1 MVDEHSGQPG
11 LAGAVI
17 AEMGRI
23 VPGAEYR
30 DGVLHIDG
38 EGVAE
43 AVRRI
48 DADGQVHRAPRRER
62 RTLATG
68 GNAEARAA
76 IPGEHRFVDRDG
88 VQTDY
93 LAGPDIARI
102 ANALINTDDDL
113 AFLEGVKIHYLWRRK
128 GRKKAG
134 RAVLGTC
141 QKLSGLARYGL
152 GGGEFLIILD
162 AENCELLG
170 LSAWQLEAL
179 VYHELNHIAPPEEDE
194 EAAGPTL
201 VGHDAELFNA
211 EIRRYGLWK
220 ADLRIASKAFG
231 DLPLFAGLSE
241 E

>member
-1 MVDEHSGQPG
+1 MEINPSLGTN
-11 LAGAVI
+11 AVI
-17 AEMGRI
+17 DELART
-23 VPGAEYR
+23 VPGAHYEN
-30 DGVLHIDG
+30 GSLHIDS

-48 DADGQVHRAPRRER
+48 DADGQVHHTPRRER
-62 RTLATG
+62 RALATG
-68 GNAEARAA
+68 GIAEARAA
-76 IPGEHRFVDRDG
+76 IPGESRFVDRDG

-128 GRKKAG
+128 GRKKAA

-141 QKLSGLARYGL
+141 QKLSGLARFGL

-162 AENCELLG
+162 AENCEELG

-179 VYHELNHIAPPEEDE
+179 IYHELNHIAPPEEDE
-194 EAAGPTL
+194 AAAGPTL

-220 ADLRIASKAFG
+220 SDLRITSKAFD
-231 DLPLFAGLSE
+231 DLPLFAGLGDQE
-241 E
+241 